1 MAIIE
6 ALACRLPVLLTP
18 GCNFPEAVQ
27 AGAAVSVEPT
37 IEDCERGLQEL
48 LAKSPAELRAQG
60 ALGRSLIESR
70 YQWDT
75 VAQETLGLYRWLIHG
90 GATPECVIQ

>member
-37 IEDCERGLQEL
+37 IDACERGLGEL
-48 LAKSPAELRAQG
+48 LVKSPAELQAMG
-60 ALGRSLIESR
+60 LLGRTLVESR

-75 VAQETLGLYRWLIHG
+75 VAQETLTLYRWLIHG
-90 GATPECVIQ
+90 GPSPESVVS